1 MMPFFGKS
9 SKSPSEVVRNLKD
22 SLGLLEKMTEESGK
36 KYDKAQ
42 EWRCFGNTFLSGQT
56 LNEGL

>member
-9 SKSPSEVVRNLKD
+9 SKSPSEVVKNLKD

-42 EWRCFGNTFLSGQT
+42 EWRCWVVFVPK
-56 LNEGL
+56 